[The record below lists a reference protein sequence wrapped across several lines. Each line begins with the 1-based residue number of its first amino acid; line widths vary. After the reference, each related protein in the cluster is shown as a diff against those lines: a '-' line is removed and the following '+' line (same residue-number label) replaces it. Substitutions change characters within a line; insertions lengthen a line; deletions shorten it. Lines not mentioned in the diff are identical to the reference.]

1 MRDAM
6 ALNEGLDGG
15 GGAPR
20 EAARLR
26 RAGLFALSGLAAL
39 AGILW
44 LKFGSTVFVDMLGV
58 VTSCF

>member
-26 RAGLFALSGLAAL
+26 RAALFALSGLAAL

-44 LKFGSTVFVDMLGV
+44 LKFGSTLVVDVRGV
-58 VTSCF
+58 VTRSF